1 MVGVSP
7 PATDVASPMDDP
19 PPPPHPGHAANVA
32 AEARAAAAA
41 YAIRQRNR
49 ERARAG
55 LVYSEYK
62 QEQNEVDRAI
72 PDAHPWDMEIRFL
85 EQDLLFYVDDK
96 KPRSWLGFFMGHAA
110 TVSERLV
117 PPTEPIAGPLSLNLT
132 HYSSVHDMTHP
143 LPPYHR
149 WFGRA
154 SWPIDSSWLEG
165 DTRDYL
171 TNVRGF
177 DRFQVVMIYPAVRD
191 HVMSLRSQLSVT
203 VSTHQ
208 VLYAFVVD
216 GVFADHKVIGSPPVK
231 LGYDQSILEN
241 TIAVCVEL
249 MLHQQYLR
257 VQRRGKV
264 MAT

>member
-1 MVGVSP
+1 
-7 PATDVASPMDDP
+7 
-19 PPPPHPGHAANVA
+19 
-32 AEARAAAAA
+32 
-41 YAIRQRNR
+41 
-49 ERARAG
+49 
-55 LVYSEYK
+55 
-62 QEQNEVDRAI
+62 
-72 PDAHPWDMEIRFL
+72 MEIRFL